1 MQRLLPPTPT
11 PTSTPTFTP
20 TPTPTFTPTPHA
32 SPQERLRECYLRS
45 GVNHIEDCKEF
56 RETLWKKMNTYNYGA
71 PGPERGTARFR

>member
-1 MQRLLPPTPT
+1 MYSLLATPLISIDVLSFDL
-11 PTSTPTFTP
+11 STFLHRA
-20 TPTPTFTPTPHA
+20 PTPHA

-71 PGPERGTARFR
+71 PGPERGTARYR